1 MQQSVMYCGTVLPA
15 TRQMLTSNVGGVDA
29 AVRHVLW
36 YGVACHPADAD
47 EQCRRCGCSGPSCAV
62 VLCAADID
70 EPLHTACTAPAEERP
85 ASAARQTLQSSILQS
100 CSHVVS
106 CMLHQE

>member
-15 TRQMLTSNVGGVDA
+15 TRQMPTSNVGGVDA
-29 AVRHVLW
+29 AVR
-36 YGVACHPADAD
+36 
-47 EQCRRCGCSGPSCAV
+47 RAV

-70 EPLHTACTAPAEERP
+70 EPLHTACTAPAEECP